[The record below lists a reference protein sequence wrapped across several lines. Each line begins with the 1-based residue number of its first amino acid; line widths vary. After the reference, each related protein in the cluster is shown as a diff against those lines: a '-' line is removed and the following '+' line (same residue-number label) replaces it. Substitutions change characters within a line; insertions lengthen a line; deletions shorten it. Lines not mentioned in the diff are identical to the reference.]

1 MELVKFFVE
10 LRYHE
15 PHRIFRI
22 YDELYSSLTEKEPPK
37 REPALL
43 PGFGLNITERKM
55 RVTVDSQRSVV
66 DLEYI
71 PNPGY
76 CVDAIVGTLR
86 KINDLATLPSL
97 TRIGARSYW
106 IKPVQ
111 TEFNEFVSVCKE
123 KLFKSD
129 SFIQDS
135 VDVGAA
141 FVLTIEGHRVN
152 ISLGP
157 MEESQL
163 RSMLFSQPSQLPK
176 VVLFVD
182 VDYVMSG
189 TLEYS
194 ERMVR
199 DFVREARDFAEEQSN
214 KLEATLLEEGEW

>member
-15 PHRIFRI
+15 PHRIFRV
-22 YDELYSSLTEKEPPK
+22 YDELYSALTEKEVAK
-37 REPALL
+37 REPAVL
-43 PGFGLNITERKM
+43 PGFGLNVAERKM
-55 RVTVDSQRSVV
+55 RVTVDSERSIV

-76 CVDAIVGTLR
+76 CVDTIVGTLH
-86 KINDLATLPSL
+86 KIDDLAPLPSL

-106 IKPVQ
+106 IKPVEI
-111 TEFNEFVSVCKE
+111 EFNKLVSICKE

-129 SFIQDS
+129 SFMRDS

-141 FVLTIEGHRVN
+141 FVLTHKGRRAN

-157 MEESQL
+157 MEDSQL
-163 RSMLFSQPSQLPK
+163 RGMLFSRPPQLPK

-182 VDYVMSG
+182 VDYSMSG
-189 TLEYS
+189 KLEYT

-199 DFVREARDFAEEQSN
+199 EFVKEAQDFAEEQSS
-214 KLEATLLEEGEW
+214 KLEAIV

>member
-15 PHRIFRI
+15 PHRIFRV
-22 YDELYSSLTEKEPPK
+22 YDELYSALTEKEVAK
-37 REPALL
+37 RKPALL

-55 RVTVDSQRSVV
+55 RVTVDSQRSIV

-76 CVDAIVGTLR
+76 CVDTIVGTLR
-86 KINDLATLPSL
+86 KIDDLAQLPSL

-106 IKPVQ
+106 IKPVEI
-111 TEFNEFVSVCKE
+111 EFNKLVSVCKE
-123 KLFKSD
+123 KLFNPD
-129 SFIQDS
+129 SVVRDS
-135 VDVGAA
+135 VDVSAA
-141 FVLTIEGHRVN
+141 FVVTHEGRRVN

-157 MEESQL
+157 MEDSQL
-163 RSMLFSQPSQLPK
+163 RGMLFSQPPQLPK

-182 VDYVMSG
+182 VDYSMSG

-194 ERMVR
+194 ETMVR
-199 DFVREARDFAEEQSN
+199 DFVKEARDFAEEQSG
-214 KLEATLLEEGEW
+214 KLEATLLEEREW

>member
-10 LRYHE
+10 LRYQE
-15 PHRIFRI
+15 PHRIFRV
-22 YDELYSSLTEKEPPK
+22 YDELYSALTEKEPPK
-37 REPALL
+37 REPAVL

-55 RVTVDSQRSVV
+55 RVIVDPQRSVV

-76 CVDAIVGTLR
+76 CVDAIIGAVR
-86 KINDLATLPSL
+86 KINDLASLPSL

-106 IKPVQ
+106 MKPVQ
-111 TEFNEFVSVCKE
+111 TEFNKLVFVCKE

-129 SFIQDS
+129 SFIRDS

-141 FVLTIEGHRVN
+141 FVLTHKGRRVN

-157 MEESQL
+157 MEDSQL
-163 RSMLFSQPSQLPK
+163 KGLLFSRPSQLPK
-176 VVLFVD
+176 VLLFVD
-182 VDYVMSG
+182 VDYSNSE

-199 DFVREARDFAEEQSN
+199 DFVKEARDFAEEQSG
-214 KLEATLLEEGEW
+214 KLEATLLEEHEW